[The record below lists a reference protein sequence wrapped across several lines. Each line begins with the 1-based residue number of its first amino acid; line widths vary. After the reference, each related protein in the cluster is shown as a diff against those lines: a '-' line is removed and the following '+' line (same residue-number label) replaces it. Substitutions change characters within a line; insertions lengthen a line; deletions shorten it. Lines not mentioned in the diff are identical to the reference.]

1 MLTIFQTT
9 VLIIIFSIVGFLI
22 YSIFQKKR
30 ITTFLHLLFTMSFWL
45 MIVIS
50 FVALAFTLYTGNGI
64 LQTSKNSTINIS
76 NKQIPINFSLSFNQ
90 GKRFTDYTKDSIG
103 NTIDTQ
109 VFSRYSDD
117 RLNFVNPDFLGKSK
131 FTKEKL
137 DSIFENSKDVEF
149 FGKKIQFDGGYNEN
163 VSTKVSTIS
172 GKTNLKIET
181 KNWQLSTLFNLKF
194 YLSFII
200 IILILYYLKTLF
212 QLLKTSLKFSLGL
225 VKIINKIA
233 SLIII
238 WQVLN
243 LVFSFLFS
251 LYYDHASF
259 KNTVQSDVFLSISPQ
274 YEFDLTLIII
284 ALGLFVFSGLLSKA
298 NQIQQENDLTI

>member
-9 VLIIIFSIVGFLI
+9 VLIVIFSIVGFLI
-22 YSIFQKKR
+22 YSTFQKKR
-30 ITTFLHLLFTMSFWL
+30 ITTFLYLLFNFGFWM

-64 LQTSKNSTINIS
+64 LKTSKNSTINIS
-76 NKQIPINFSLSFNQ
+76 NKKIPVNFSLSFNQ
-90 GKRFTDYTKDSIG
+90 GKRFTNYIKDSLG

-117 RLNFVNPDFLGKSK
+117 RLNFVNPDFFGKSK

-137 DSIFENSKDVEF
+137 DSIFENSKDLEF
-149 FGKKIQFDGGYNEN
+149 FGKKIQFDGDYNEN
-163 VSTKVSTIS
+163 VSTKVSSIS

-212 QLLKTSLKFSLGL
+212 QLLKTSLKFSLEL
-225 VKIINKIA
+225 VKTINKIA

-238 WQVLN
+238 WQVLQ

-251 LYYDHASF
+251 FYFDHASF
-259 KNTVQSDVFLSISPQ
+259 KNTVQSDVFLSISPH
-274 YEFDLTLIII
+274 YEFDFTLIIVS
-284 ALGLFVFSGLLSKA
+284 LGLFVFSDLLSKA